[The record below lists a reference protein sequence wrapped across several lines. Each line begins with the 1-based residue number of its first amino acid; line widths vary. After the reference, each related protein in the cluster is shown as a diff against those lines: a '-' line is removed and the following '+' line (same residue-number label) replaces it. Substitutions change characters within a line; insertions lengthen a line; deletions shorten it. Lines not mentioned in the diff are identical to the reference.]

1 MNLTVYD
8 TNLKAINVVDIYE
21 SVIWTDR
28 YYQYGDFELYMT
40 MSQEFLEYLKQD
52 YYLTNR
58 ESEHAM
64 IIEKLVI
71 SSDIENGNHIT
82 ITGRSLESILDR
94 RIIWGQKMVSGNLQE
109 GIHTLLKECI
119 ISPSDENRRISNFI
133 FESSDDPAITKLTIE
148 AQYTGDNLYDVIC
161 NICRERKI
169 GFKVTI
175 NDKNQFV
182 FKLYSGQDRPYVTF
196 SPKFENI
203 LNSNYIESKSALKNV
218 TLIGGEGEGVERKY
232 TTVGEE
238 KGLERRELFTD
249 ARDISSDTGEE
260 ETLTE
265 EEYTAQL
272 QQRGKEILAENVEV
286 VSFEGEAETTTTY
299 KFGTDFFMGD
309 IVQVANEYGHEG
321 KARILEIV
329 FSEDESGYSAYPTFE
344 TIQKGE

>member
-1 MNLTVYD
+1 
-8 TNLKAINVVDIYE
+8 
-21 SVIWTDR
+21 
-28 YYQYGDFELYMT
+28 MT
-40 MSQEFLEYLKQD
+40 MNQEILEYLKQD
-52 YYLTNR
+52 YYLMNR

-64 IIEKLVI
+64 IVEKFVI

-94 RIIWGQKMVSGNLQE
+94 RIIWGQKTISGNLQE

-119 ISPSDENRRISNFI
+119 ISPSDENRKISNFI
-133 FESSDDPAITKLTIE
+133 FEYSDDPVITKLTIE
-148 AQYTGDNLYDVIC
+148 AQYTGDNLYNVIC
-161 NICRERKI
+161 DICKERKI

-175 NDKNQFV
+175 NDQNQFV
-182 FKLYSGQDRPYVTF
+182 FKLYSGLDHSYEQTDRPYVTF

-203 LNSNYIESKSALKNV
+203 LNSNYMESKSALKNV
-218 TLIGGEGEGVERKY
+218 TLIGGEGEGAERKY
-232 TTVGEE
+232 ATVGEG

-249 ARDISSDTGEE
+249 ARDISSDTGEDE
-260 ETLTE
+260 ALTE

-272 QQRGKEILAENVEV
+272 QQRGKEKLADNVEV
-286 VSFEGEAETTTTY
+286 VSFEGEAETTSMY

-344 TIQKGE
+344 TIREGE